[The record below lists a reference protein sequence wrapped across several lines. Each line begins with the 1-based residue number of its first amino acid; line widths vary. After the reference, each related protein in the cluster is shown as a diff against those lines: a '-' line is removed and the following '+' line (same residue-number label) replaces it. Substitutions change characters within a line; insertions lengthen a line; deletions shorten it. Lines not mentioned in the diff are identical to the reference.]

1 MDNSIV
7 AIIVERYDVI
17 IVLVDSFPV
26 FAWLDSLNWFKWDA
40 IQSLSPICNPNFSF
54 MGGVGK
60 KKNLLNFKL
69 GYEKYFAHILS
80 VGGDALKA
88 HWQMGFHLIHF
99 SEMFNFMNN

>member
-1 MDNSIV
+1 
-7 AIIVERYDVI
+7 
-17 IVLVDSFPV
+17 
-26 FAWLDSLNWFKWDA
+26 
-40 IQSLSPICNPNFSF
+40 

-88 HWQMGFHLIHF
+88 H
-99 SEMFNFMNN
+99 